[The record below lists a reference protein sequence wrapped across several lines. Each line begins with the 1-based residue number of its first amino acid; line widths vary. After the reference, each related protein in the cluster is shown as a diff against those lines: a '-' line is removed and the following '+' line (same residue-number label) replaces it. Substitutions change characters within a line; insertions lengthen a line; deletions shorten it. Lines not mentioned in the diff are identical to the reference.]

1 MCCVK
6 PPGELALK
14 GYAVEE
20 WTDVHFFRPLG
31 AALAR
36 ALQPTRVSADQIT
49 LGCLLLGLAG
59 GHLFV
64 YRNVALNLIGVGLF
78 VASDVL
84 DSADGQLARLRGTS
98 SRFGRILDGLAD
110 SSRFLNLYLHLA
122 VRMVLARGWPGG
134 LLVFAALTSHSLQA
148 QVVDFV
154 RNAYLRLA
162 ERGRGELDLPE
173 ELAPLNG
180 GRGRRLAARLYRIYV
195 QRQEWL
201 FPHALALVRAVPEPL
216 TPDLAEAY
224 AERQRPVVSM
234 LALIGQ
240 NIRFPLLALGALVGM
255 RWYLWITLLP
265 LNLVAA
271 TILAQHERNAAS
283 TAAEVAAAQRV
294 KVRV

>member
-1 MCCVK
+1 MK
-6 PPGELALK
+6 PPNELALK
-14 GYAVEE
+14 GFAVEE

-31 AALAR
+31 ARLAHALK
-36 ALQPTRVSADQIT
+36 PTRVSADQVT

-64 YRNVALNLIGVGLF
+64 YRSLALNLVGVVLF

-98 SRFGRILDGLAD
+98 SRFGRILDGMAD
-110 SSRFLNLYLHLA
+110 SSRFFNFYIHMV
-122 VRMVLARGWPGG
+122 VRMGLEHRGWAGA

-173 ELAPLNG
+173 ELAPSP
-180 GRGRRLAARLYRIYV
+180 RGALGQLAARLYRIYV

-201 FPHALALVRAVPEPL
+201 FPHTLTLVRSVPEPL
-216 TPDLAEAY
+216 PPGLAASY
-224 AERQRPVVSM
+224 SLRLRPVVSL

-240 NIRFPLLALGALVGM
+240 NIRFPLLALGAVLGM
-255 RWYLWITLLP
+255 RVYLWITLVP
-265 LNLVAA
+265 LSLVAV
-271 TILAQHERNAAS
+271 TITALQERSAAALAAD
-283 TAAEVAAAQRV
+283 VAAAQ
-294 KVRV
+294 KVRVHA